1 VKQQYRNQSTLAVAF
16 ITAILVVCGLWLI
29 ESKLS
34 DLRKLET
41 TAQLQAQLKP
51 LTLGDPTPLP
61 WVGEWNDEE
70 EPDIDCE
77 TGKVGVFGALPPRD
91 SWLSKFN
98 AAKRAVI
105 RNGHPL
111 CEGCGRSPEE
121 CGKLSHDAH
130 HVRSVEIIETELN
143 DDGSKKYPPELKWD
157 QGNLIILC
165 RPALRSRLNPDDK
178 GCHFLIGH
186 KGESWA
192 VSDPDV
198 AHKAAKNFARLNP
211 GWTYEQRVD
220 EYYAN
225 YPSKMP
231 AKYINNH
238 RSAMER
244 KTQVAP

>member
-1 VKQQYRNQSTLAVAF
+1 MKQQYRNTSTLVVAF
-16 ITAILVVCGLWLI
+16 VAAIVVVCGLLLI
-29 ESKLS
+29 ESKLREL
-34 DLRKLET
+34 DREEKAE
-41 TAQLQAQLKP
+41 QLQAQLKP

-61 WVGEWNDEE
+61 SVGEWNDEE
-70 EPDIDCE
+70 EPDIDGE
-77 TGKVGVFGALPPRD
+77 VHAGVYGALPPRD

-121 CGKLSHDAH
+121 CGKLTHDAH
-130 HVRSVEIIETELN
+130 HRISVDRIETELN
-143 DDGSKKYPPELKWD
+143 DDGSKKYAPDLKWD

-165 RPALRSRLNPDDK
+165 RPALSSRLTPDDK

-192 VSDPDV
+192 VSDPNV
-198 AHKAAKNFARLNP
+198 KRAAAKNFSRLNP

-225 YPSKMP
+225 QPSKIP
-231 AKYINNH
+231 AVDHKS

>member
-1 VKQQYRNQSTLAVAF
+1 VKQQYRNQSTITVVA
-16 ITAILVVCGLWLI
+16 ITTMLVIIAFGWV
-29 ESKLS
+29 ESLLS
-34 DLRKLET
+34 ERDHANEAAR
-41 TAQLQAQLKP
+41 LQQVQI
-51 LTLGDPTPLP
+51 GDPTPLP

-77 TGKVGVFGALPPRD
+77 TGEVGVFGALPPRD

-130 HVRSVEIIETELN
+130 HQISVERIETELN
-143 DDGSKKYPPELKWD
+143 DDGSQKWAPELKWD

-165 RPALRSRLNPDDK
+165 RPALRSRLTPDDK

-192 VSDPDV
+192 VSDPNV
-198 AHKAAKNFARLNP
+198 RTHAAKNFSRLNP

-220 EYYAN
+220 ECYAN
-225 YPSKMP
+225 QTSKVTEKP
-231 AKYINNH
+231 NA
-238 RSAMER
+238 RSTDR
-244 KTQVAP
+244 KTHVAP